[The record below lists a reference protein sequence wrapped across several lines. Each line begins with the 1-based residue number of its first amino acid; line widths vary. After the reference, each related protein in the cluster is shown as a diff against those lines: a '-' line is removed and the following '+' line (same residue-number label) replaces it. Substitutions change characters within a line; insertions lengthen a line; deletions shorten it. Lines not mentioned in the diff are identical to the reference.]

1 MKKISIVLV
10 AFFLAFS
17 FTSCNDD
24 SLQGYFVKSQE
35 KSGVITFDLPA
46 SLLQLKSGE
55 ASEETKATF
64 NSIKKINVVA
74 MLLKNNEAEVLA
86 EKAQL
91 EKILKGSEY
100 KSLMRFTEKNI
111 KISLYYSGE
120 GDAID
125 EVIAF
130 GYGSEQGVGVAR
142 ILGDNMDPSKI
153 MKMMND
159 VKFDSDGLSGLFK

>member
-1 MKKISIVLV
+1 
-10 AFFLAFS
+10 
-17 FTSCNDD
+17 
-24 SLQGYFVKSQE
+24 
-35 KSGVITFDLPA
+35 
-46 SLLQLKSGE
+46 
-55 ASEETKATF
+55 
-64 NSIKKINVVA
+64 

-159 VKFDSDGLSGLFK
+159 VKFDSDGLSGLFKSK